1 MTTQEKFENTRGLEK
16 QVQELQIALQ
26 ERLVDLRKAESF
38 YLSAE
43 KRIGDANQEM
53 KLLKES
59 RDAWREKAC
68 DLQSK

>member
-1 MTTQEKFENTRGLEK
+1 MTTQDKLQYTRGLEK
-16 QVQELQIALQ
+16 QIQDLKIALQ
-26 ERLVDLRKAESF
+26 ERLADLRKAESF
-38 YLSAE
+38 HLSAE